1 MKLVN
6 KERLLEELDNSF
18 IKDSTIGI
26 HGVNFES
33 FDELP
38 KIISSIFDK
47 GLINKGPGGVVS
59 NCEIL
64 GTTDYYDQHRL
75 VDYAFYN
82 KDGIVVN
89 LYVNIPYV
97 IEHNNTLYFIGPFI
111 KANQYQ
117 KYNQSIN
124 SIWLNQYVDDIRLL
138 PSEFIVGASVYNA
151 ENDHDVYY
159 ENPNFLTRLDDKK
172 KEEFISKLI
181 EDCKDKRIITIDEN
195 NINGSY
201 NDVLSAIEL
210 YKEFKLD
217 DYYIQ
222 RAKDYIVER
231 YLNKKR

>member
-6 KERLLEELDNSF
+6 KELLVEELDNSF

-38 KIISSIFDK
+38 KLISSIFGK
-47 GLINKGPGGVVS
+47 GLINKGRGGVVS

-64 GTTDYYDQHRL
+64 GTTDYYDQNRL
-75 VDYAFYN
+75 VNYAFYN

-97 IEHNNTLYFIGPFI
+97 IKHNNTLYFIGPFL
-111 KANQYQ
+111 KANEYQ

-124 SIWLNQYVDDIRLL
+124 SIWLNEYVDDVRLL
-138 PSEFIVGASVYNA
+138 PREFIVGASVYN
-151 ENDHDVYY
+151 EKLDQTMYY
-159 ENPNFLTRLDDKK
+159 ENPNFLTKLDDNKK
-172 KEEFISKLI
+172 DEFISKLVN
-181 EDCKDKRIITIDEN
+181 ECKDKSIITIDEN
-195 NINGSY
+195 NVDNSY
-201 NDVLSAIEL
+201 KDVMMGIDLC
-210 YKEFKLD
+210 KEFKLD
-217 DYYIQ
+217 DYYFQ
-222 RAKDYIVER
+222 RAKEYIESN